1 VNTKEKSKTIRAV
14 RRQRQRMAMHPM
26 KDEELLSEIM
36 GWAFSMRG
44 STWGTPVALS
54 ALLLDS
60 IEDAVAQLRYRLGE

>member
-1 VNTKEKSKTIRAV
+1 
-14 RRQRQRMAMHPM
+14 M